1 MISTIVWPLGW
12 TGDSTVSILTDIKL
26 AYYKPRNVMKRQ
38 ISTGIREEQTLFFA
52 ILFGLLSF
60 LSLLPAIAKHAYLTN
75 ESLSALAAAQFIS
88 SVFMMPLLMYGIAAI
103 SHLVLKYFGGQGNY
117 IGARR
122 ALFWAALVTTPAILI
137 SSIVET
143 YIGELSLSLSV
154 ITTGIFIWQWVSNLK
169 ELEFNNV

>member
-1 MISTIVWPLGW
+1 
-12 TGDSTVSILTDIKL
+12 VSVLTDIKL

-38 ISTGIREEQTLFFA
+38 ISSGIKEEQTLFFA

-103 SHLVLKYFGGQGNY
+103 SHLILKYFWWARELHWSKKSIILGSFSNNTSYIDFINY
-117 IGARR
+117 
-122 ALFWAALVTTPAILI
+122 
-137 SSIVET
+137 
-143 YIGELSLSLSV
+143 
-154 ITTGIFIWQWVSNLK
+154 
-169 ELEFNNV
+169 

>member
-1 MISTIVWPLGW
+1 
-12 TGDSTVSILTDIKL
+12 
-26 AYYKPRNVMKRQ
+26 MKRHLDN
-38 ISTGIREEQTLFFA
+38 GIREEQTLFFA
-52 ILFGLLSF
+52 ILFGLLSY
-60 LSLLPAIAKHAYLTN
+60 LSLLPALAKHAFLAN

-88 SVFMMPLLMYGIAAI
+88 SVFMMPLLMYGIAAV
-103 SHLVLKYFGGQGNY
+103 SHLILKYFGGQGDY

-143 YIGELSLSLSV
+143 YIGELSMSLSV